1 MTELVWA
8 LAGAKGAE
16 GLAKRKS
23 RSLSYRGFARG
34 HSPHYVR
41 CDVAYDIAD
50 AGLVVKDM

>member
-23 RSLSYRGFARG
+23 RSLSYKGFARS
-34 HSPHYVR
+34 HSPDFVM
-41 CDVAYDIAD
+41 CELADDIAD